1 MFILLAGKTPELIR
15 IQFILISFHHL
26 GLVKFIRGLTMNT
39 AVNTRHH
46 GGCPHDCPDT
56 CSMVYEVE
64 DGKLIG
70 VKGNKQHPMTR
81 GGLCVKLKD
90 YEKRHYHP
98 DRLLYPL
105 RRTGPKGSK
114 QFERISWDKALGE
127 ITSKWKAIINEHG
140 PHAIMPN
147 SYLGNQGL
155 VHGLN
160 GGDAFFNRMG
170 ATVTERTFCGE
181 GSCTAWLLTVGPTAG
196 VDPESFIHSK
206 FIVIWAS
213 NSVSTNVHHWHI
225 VKEAQKKGAKVV
237 VIDSFASKTAKEA
250 DWHIAPKP
258 GTDGA
263 LAMAMMHTIIKEGL
277 VDQDYVD
284 NYTKGYK
291 ELAERAKNR
300 SPEWAEEITGIPAA
314 VIRQFAI
321 EYAITSPAAIRI
333 GVALER
339 NYGGGQ
345 AIRAVTCLPALIGA
359 WRHVGGGILQMPVWE
374 HPYKFD
380 VICRPDLIPEG
391 TPVVNNLQ
399 LGRVLTG
406 ETDLKTPI
414 KSMMVW
420 NTNPVTQAPET
431 DKIIEGLKREDLFMV
446 SAEHF
451 ISDTAAYAD
460 IILPASMGAEM
471 EDMILSWGHLYFTYN
486 EKCIE
491 SPGEA
496 IPNNEIF
503 RRLAA
508 GMGYEDENF
517 KWSDGECLEHY
528 IDWNA
533 PACDGIDM
541 AYMREHGYARLNVG
555 TKDDRAPHKEGNF
568 PTPSGKCE
576 FHIEGATNFVAGPF
590 RQMYEGFQPGE
601 PLDSLPDYVA
611 SRETAEADPELA
623 VLYPLNIIS
632 PKSHGFLNSCYANIE
647 KKIKGQGEQSVLI
660 NPLDAKTRHVAEG
673 DKVRVFNGRGGFEG
687 VAKITDDV
695 SSGIVVATLGYW
707 RQLNNGTVN
716 CISSAEF
723 VDMGHA
729 PTFSDN
735 LVQVKR
741 L

>member
-1 MFILLAGKTPELIR
+1 
-15 IQFILISFHHL
+15 
-26 GLVKFIRGLTMNT
+26 MNT
-39 AVNTRHH
+39 PVKTTHH

-70 VKGNKQHPMTR
+70 VKGNADHPMTR

-114 QFERISWDKALGE
+114 QFERISWDEALDE
-127 ITSKWKAIINEHG
+127 ISTKWKAIIDEYG

-206 FIVIWAS
+206 YIVIWAC
-213 NSVSTNVHHWHI
+213 NSVSTNIHHWHI
-225 VKEAQKKGAKVV
+225 VKQAQKAGAKVI
-237 VIDSFASKTAKEA
+237 VIDSYASKTAKEA

-263 LAMAMMHTIIKEGL
+263 LAMAMINAIIEQGL
-277 VDQDYVD
+277 VDKDYVD
-284 NYTKGYK
+284 NYTLGYD
-291 ELAERAKNR
+291 ELATRAKDR
-300 SPEWAEEITGIPAA
+300 TPEWAEKITGISATD
-314 VIRQFAI
+314 IRRFAR
-321 EYAITSPAAIRI
+321 EYATTPPAAIRL

-339 NYGGGQ
+339 SYGGGQ
-345 AIRAVTCLPALIGA
+345 AIRAVSCLPALIGA
-359 WRHVGGGILQMPVWE
+359 WRHVGGGALQFPVWE

-380 VICRPDLIPEG
+380 VICRPDLIPEN
-391 TPVVNNLQ
+391 TPVVNCLQ

-406 ETDLKTPI
+406 ETKLDTPI
-414 KSMMVW
+414 KSMMCW

-451 ISDTAAYAD
+451 MSDTAAYAD
-460 IILPASMGAEM
+460 IVLPASMGAEM
-471 EDMILSWGHLYFTYN
+471 EDMVLSWGHLYLTYN
-486 EKCIE
+486 AKCVE

-503 RRLAA
+503 SRLAKR
-508 GMGYEDENF
+508 MGYEEENF
-517 KWSDGECLEHY
+517 KWSDTECLENY
-528 IDWNA
+528 VDWDS
-533 PACDGIDM
+533 PACDGIDL
-541 AYMREHGYARLNVG
+541 AYMKEHGFARLNVG
-555 TKDDRAPHKEGNF
+555 TKDNRAPHKQGNF

-576 FHIEGATNFVAGPF
+576 FKLDSPTNFVAGPF
-590 RQMYEGFQPGE
+590 RQMYDRFQSGE
-601 PLDSLPDYVA
+601 ALDELPDYVS
-611 SRETAEADPELA
+611 SRETAEANPELA
-623 VLYPLNIIS
+623 AKYPLSIIS
-632 PKSHGFLNSCYANIE
+632 PKSHGFLNSCYANME
-647 KKIKGQGEQSVLI
+647 NKIKGQGEQSVLI
-660 NPLDAKTRHVAEG
+660 DATDAQSRGIKQG
-673 DKVRVFNGRGGFEG
+673 DTVRVFNDRGAFEG
-687 VAKITDDV
+687 VAIITDDV

-707 RQLNNGTVN
+707 RQLNKGTVN

-735 LVQVKR
+735 LVEVA
-741 L
+741 LA